1 MSNQSSTLHI
11 YVTFM
16 DKGKILIK
24 YSISWLN
31 LQLPFSS
38 SFKIKRKI
46 ALTITL
52 LLRLGKTTYIKEYI
66 RPMQELDFQKNDVKE
81 VEVYLHPGVSNNAF
95 CNRVK
100 YFWRHSGSAQWKKL
114 KQYYMIF
121 LNTRKVFMKT
131 LSRYYRRKH
140 TGIGH
145 AYNYYACPPIPTCFS
160 CHVITIHKNVKNR
173 RCHTTKTGIS
183 NQLK

>member
-52 LLRLGKTTYIKEYI
+52 LLRLGKTTYIKSTSV
-66 RPMQELDFQKNDVKE
+66 QCKNWIFRRTTLRRWRFIYTLGYRITPSATEWNTFGGIVARHNE
-81 VEVYLHPGVSNNAF
+81 RSLNNIIWF
-95 CNRVK
+95 FLILGR
-100 YFWRHSGSAQWKKL
+100 FSWKL
-114 KQYYMIF
+114 
-121 LNTRKVFMKT
+121 
-131 LSRYYRRKH
+131 
-140 TGIGH
+140 
-145 AYNYYACPPIPTCFS
+145 
-160 CHVITIHKNVKNR
+160 
-173 RCHTTKTGIS
+173 
-183 NQLK
+183 